1 MSKSKSVRDL
11 MVDVFEFPHIP
22 HWFTIRQAMG
32 VMRKSFIESEKCI
45 YPQVV
50 LVFDEKYNI
59 MGTFTARELIKGLEP
74 KLKQVKIKDAD
85 IAVVDDD
92 TLITFE
98 ARMFSEEVKKN
109 AEKPVSEIIVP
120 VKAFASPDDSAVKA
134 SIMMVH
140 YNLAVLPV
148 LENKQKL
155 VGVVRM
161 LEAFEEITNIVLE

>member
-32 VMRKSFIESEKCI
+32 VMRKSFVESEKCI

-59 MGTFTARELIKGLEP
+59 MGTFTAREIIKGLEP
-74 KLKQVKIKDAD
+74 KLMQVKIKDAD
-85 IAVVDDD
+85 IVVVDENA
-92 TLITFE
+92 IINFE

-109 AEKPVSEIIVP
+109 AEKPVSEMMTS
-120 VKAFASPDDSAVKA
+120 VKAFVAPDDSAVKA
-134 SIMMVH
+134 AIMMVH
-140 YNLAVLPV
+140 YNLTVLPV

-161 LEAFEEITNIVLE
+161 LEAFEEISNIVLE